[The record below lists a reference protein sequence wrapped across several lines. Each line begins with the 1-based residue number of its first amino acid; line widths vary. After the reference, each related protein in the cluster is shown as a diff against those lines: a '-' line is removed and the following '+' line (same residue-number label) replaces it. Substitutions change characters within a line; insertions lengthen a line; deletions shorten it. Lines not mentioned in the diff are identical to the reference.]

1 MSTSSTPSLA
11 LTGLASG
18 LDTGSIV
25 SELMQ
30 VNSLPEVALKNQQT
44 QVQARKDALTLI
56 QGELQNLKDAADAL
70 SDPSLFGETQTVDSS
85 DSSKITATRVSGAG
99 TGGTQLVV
107 SRLAS
112 SQTRTYNYASNAS
125 DTVLDFGNGAPKL
138 TIAAGSSIDNVVN
151 SINSGSGLP
160 VYAAAITDPND
171 PTGTNKLL
179 VLSSKQPGSG
189 GDFSLASDSTARLSE
204 IASDAK
210 AHAASGASQS
220 FDYTADPV
228 NPTTINVNGTDVA
241 VDPNTSIDDLITDIN
256 NTSGVGATASKDSN
270 GRLVIT
276 SNTLGSSSSLSVT
289 GSQLSNA
296 SAVTAG
302 QDSTLTNLNAAYSVD
317 GGPTR
322 YATSNTVTDAI
333 PGLSLTF
340 KSTNVDPVT
349 IIVGSPAPDSD
360 AISQKVQDFVDSYN
374 TVMTDLSSKLN
385 EQPVPNASGSDLTKG
400 LFFGDPI
407 LENIQ
412 DGLRDLMMS
421 PTGNDPSMNLL
432 SEIGISTGATTGDGT
447 VNQDSVD
454 GKLTLDADTL
464 ASALENNP
472 DGVKNLLGAAI
483 GGNGFGQA
491 FDSLM
496 SPELDPGG
504 EFDQEQTQA
513 SDELSGLA
521 DQISDM
527 DENLQETQ
535 QRLTA
540 QFTAME
546 TALSQSQSQ
555 QQWLTGEI
563 NSLAANA

>member
-44 QVQARKDALTLI
+44 QVQARQAALTSI
-56 QGELQNLKDAADAL
+56 ETELQNLKDAADAL

-85 DSSKITATRVSGAG
+85 DSTKITATRVSGAG

-112 SQTRTYNYASNAS
+112 SQTRTYGYTPNAS
-125 DTVLDFGNGAPKL
+125 DTVLDLGSGAPKL
-138 TIAAGSSIDNVVN
+138 TIPAGSSIDNVVS
-151 SINSGSGLP
+151 SINSASGLP
-160 VYAAAITDPND
+160 VYAASISDPND

-189 GDFSLASDSTARLSE
+189 GDFSLASDSTAGLSE

-220 FDYTADPV
+220 FDYTADPA
-228 NPTTINVNGTDVA
+228 NPTTININGTDVA

-256 NTSGVGATASKDSN
+256 NTAGVGAQASKDSN
-270 GRLVIT
+270 GKLVLT
-276 SNTLGSSSSLSVT
+276 SSTLGASSSLSVT
-289 GSQLSNA
+289 GTQLSNP

-349 IIVGSPAPDSD
+349 IIVGSPAADEN
-360 AISQKVQDFVDSYN
+360 AISSKVQDFVDQYN
-374 TVMTDLSSKLN
+374 TVMDDLNTKLT
-385 EQPVPNASGSDLTKG
+385 EQPVANASGSDLTKG
-400 LFFGDPI
+400 LFFGDPL

-412 DGLRDLMMS
+412 DGLRNMVGS
-421 PTGNDPSMNLL
+421 PIGSNPSMNLL
-432 SEIGISTGATTGDGT
+432 SEIGLSTGATTGDGT
-447 VNQDSVD
+447 IDQDSVD
-454 GKLTLDADTL
+454 GKLTLDTDTL
-464 ASALENNP
+464 TSALENNP
-472 DGVKNLLGAAI
+472 DQVKSLLGASI

-491 FDSLM
+491 FDALM

-504 EFDQEQTQA
+504 DFDSQQTQ
-513 SDELSGLA
+513 SGDELSELA
-521 DQISDM
+521 NQISDM

-535 QRLTA
+535 QRLQA

-546 TALSQSQSQ
+546 TALSASQSQ

-563 NSLAANA
+563 SSLAAND